1 MKFVSFITDKIV
13 ILLIANVCLFYSC
26 LEEKFPHF
34 IFKCRTSIEQIIEG
48 ILVLVPCIIPKYE
61 ETPKK

>member
-1 MKFVSFITDKIV
+1 MKIISILNDKI
-13 ILLIANVCLFYSC
+13 ILLLIANICLFYSP
-26 LEEKFPHF
+26 LEAKFPHF

>member
-1 MKFVSFITDKIV
+1 MKFVSFISDKLV
-13 ILLIANVCLFYSC
+13 LLLIANICLFYSS

-34 IFKCRTSIEQIIEG
+34 IFKCRTAIKQVIEG
-48 ILVLVPCIIPKYE
+48 IIVLFQCLIPKYE